1 MTIYAGIALLLIIFA
16 VIGDLKSL
24 SKRVTRLEFDLA
36 RKVDKPPEET
46 PTELFVRERKER
58 IARLEKEEADQ
69 NKTTH
74 S

>member
-24 SKRVTRLEFDLA
+24 SKRVRDLEFDMA
-36 RKVDKPPEET
+36 RKVDKPPKET
-46 PTELFVRERKER
+46 PIELFVRERKER
-58 IARLEKEEADQ
+58 IARLEKEEAEQ
-69 NKTTH
+69 NKITH